1 MKQKKDTKMKGKK
14 KDMKMKSKKKL
25 PKEFK
30 ESSNI
35 QLFVSAL
42 LDRNYKKADA
52 YLNREV
58 NQKIKQKII
67 NNNNNLF

>member
-14 KDMKMKSKKKL
+14 KL
-25 PKEFK
+25 PKNVK

-42 LDRNYKKADA
+42 LDKDYKKADA